1 MARALGGL
9 TQKTSNWCV
18 DSATVVLGPFRMDA
32 RTAELPVTLQRES
45 WLRRERASG
54 RFYDRLMV
62 VLGLVM
68 LGMIA
73 LAVALLKREA
83 QPGTLLYA
91 PLSALLLIGILLP
104 AIAVMALYA
113 RKVAVRRAEEGG
125 LGSGRLHVRLVALFT
140 AIAAIPTVLVA
151 IFASVLFQ
159 SGLEFWFSN
168 RARNMLE
175 NTVQIA
181 QASYQRE
188 LDRVTSETT
197 TMSSDLA
204 GYLQQLSIGDPRF
217 GDLFAKQVYI
227 RNLSE
232 AVIVNVGKD
241 GIPRSLILVN
251 PYDRPLERI
260 ISKEKIA
267 GLKGRHSVPINSAD
281 RIGALVPLNYGPQ
294 TYLYAAR
301 VFDPQFRQQ
310 IERSSDVLH
319 DYRSLLKRSR
329 VNQLQFNAA
338 LLLGSLIIV
347 GLSILTALKLADRLV
362 RPVGELVDA
371 AGRIEIGDFSARVPV
386 SNTDDEVQTLA
397 TAFNQMTER
406 LEEQTTELRTANT
419 QLETRR
425 AFIEAVLSSVTAGV
439 IAVDTKRSILL
450 LNRSAETLLEKGE
463 AIEGKALAA
472 VSPELEEFMLGQQSE
487 ANVLITADGVQRTLA
502 VKRVRYQDGSVLTF
516 DDITDQL
523 TDQRRAA
530 WSDIARRIAHEI
542 KNPLTPIQLAAERLQ
557 RRFGGEIAS
566 DKETFERL
574 TGTIV
579 RQVGDL
585 RRMVDEF
592 SNFARMPKPVFR
604 DENVHEIARQALFLH
619 EVAHPAISFA
629 LEPPNGEFRMVCDRR
644 QLAQALTNVVKNGVE
659 AIESRRNRGEHS
671 LAGDRI
677 ELKVHEQGDLLVIDV
692 LDTGVGLPE
701 DRERLT
707 EPYMTTRVRGTGLGL
722 AIVKKIVEEH
732 MGEIAFLD
740 RQGGGTHVRISFDR
754 AKLEALASDEASQS
768 KDDDNDDDEDA

>member
-1 MARALGGL
+1 
-9 TQKTSNWCV
+9 
-18 DSATVVLGPFRMDA
+18 MDA
-32 RTAELPVTLQRES
+32 RTAESRVVSKRDNWLQ
-45 WLRRERASG
+45 RERASG
-54 RFYDRLMV
+54 RFYDR
-62 VLGLVM
+62 
-68 LGMIA
+68 IA
-73 LAVALLKREA
+73 ALVALFLVAMLALSFFLLRREA
-83 QPGTLLYA
+83 EPGTLLKP
-91 PLSALLLIGILLP
+91 PLIAGLLIAILLP
-104 AIAVMALYA
+104 AIALMALYA

-140 AIAAIPTVLVA
+140 AIAAVPTVLVA

-168 RARNMLE
+168 HARNMLE
-175 NTVQIA
+175 NSVQIA
-181 QASYQRE
+181 RSRYQDE
-188 LDRVTSETT
+188 VERVATETT
-197 TMSSDLA
+197 TASSNIA
-204 GYLQQLSIGDPRF
+204 EYLQQTTIEDPRF
-217 GDLFAKQVYI
+217 ALAFAKLQVLN
-227 RNLSE
+227 RGLSE
-232 AVIVNVGKD
+232 AIIFTYGPDKQ
-241 GIPRSLILVN
+241 IRALALVN
-251 PYDRPLERI
+251 PYDRPL
-260 ISKEKIA
+260 SKDIPPGA
-267 GLKGRHSVPINSAD
+267 ITRLQHQPVVSVTSSD
-281 RIGALVPLNYGPQ
+281 RIGAVTKLNYLPNS
-294 TYLYAAR
+294 YLYEAR
-301 VFDPQFRQQ
+301 VFDPAFRAQ
-310 IERSSDVLH
+310 IQRASDVLH
-319 DYRSLLKRSR
+319 DYRALLKRSR
-329 VNQLQFNAA
+329 VNQLRFNAA

-362 RPVGELVDA
+362 RPVGQLVDA
-371 AGRIEIGDFSARVPV
+371 AGRIEQGDFSARVPV
-386 SNTDDEVQTLA
+386 SETEDEVQTLA

-439 IAVDTKRSILL
+439 IAVDTQHNILL
-450 LNRSAETLLEKGE
+450 LNRSAETLLEQGE
-463 AIEGKALAA
+463 PIEGKALGA
-472 VSPELEEFMLGQQSE
+472 VSPELDEFMRGQQSE
-487 ANVLITADGVQRTLA
+487 ANVLIAADGIQRTLA

-557 RRFGGEIAS
+557 RRFGEEVSS

-604 DENVHEIARQALFLH
+604 EENVHEIARQALFLH
-619 EVAHPAISFA
+619 EVAHPAITFS
-629 LEPPNGEFRMVCDRR
+629 LEPAQGDFGMVCDRR

-671 LAGDRI
+671 LAGDRVD
-677 ELKVHEQGDLLVIDV
+677 LKLHEEGGLLVIDV

-740 RQGGGTHVRISFDR
+740 RQGGGTHVRISFDT
-754 AKLEALASDEASQS
+754 AKLAALGRGDGDDGDEE
-768 KDDDNDDDEDA
+768 DNDSVEDA